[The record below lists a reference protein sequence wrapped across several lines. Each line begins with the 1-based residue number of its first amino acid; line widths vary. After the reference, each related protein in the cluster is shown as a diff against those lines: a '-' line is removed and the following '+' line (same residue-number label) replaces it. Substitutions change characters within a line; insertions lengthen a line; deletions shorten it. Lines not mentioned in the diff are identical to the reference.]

1 MAELKFTGTTQ
12 EVLLAITATD
22 IGSDTKVTITDNQYT
37 LANLLTIVGTATT
50 YPVVLQKTAAAV
62 AIEGTATQLKNMLA
76 GVDKYTGALKA
87 TDALGVSAADL
98 NTIAAGTTG
107 KVTATL
113 APATTIEA
121 ATVAALKDVKA
132 TDAIT
137 FKTTDTDLDGNAEI
151 NALISLNK
159 ILPKAD
165 WSNIASIEGTANDVS
180 IIKQALAI
188 AKNKDLTVE
197 ITGAKISAE
206 DANAIAKLAGGAL
219 TATIKDGSVAA
230 TLKALANVNASD
242 TLTFTSTDKT
252 VKATDLVALKSKI
265 ATGTYA
271 SIETITADAKDVS
284 YVSAALAIAPD
295 KDVTIT
301 GTITA
306 AQANTI
312 ADATNGVVTAIV
324 EADTAANLVAKLG
337 DTDTNDMLTL
347 AVNGTTAT
355 AANLNT
361 LATVATGGKIK
372 LDATEVTGTFV
383 QLEGVYVTNKASFT
397 ALGNENVTITGPN
410 PTAAELNTIA
420 AATTGKV
427 TATLDPTTDI
437 EAATVTALKDVKA
450 TDSIIFVTSDT
461 DLVGKDDLNALLAI
475 KKLIPNANFKN
486 IVTIDADAKDVA
498 LVKSVL
504 KDVAANVAVTITGDI
519 SAADANAIAKGT
531 TGALTATIKDGS
543 VAATL
548 KALKDVDGADVLT
561 FTSTDKTVKATD
573 LVDLDSKIANG
584 TYTSIETITGDAK
597 DTADIKDALDNIVT
611 ANNPEVKISGIVAND
626 DANIADILDGTTAK
640 VTAKIEAGR
649 ADVLAGLLANGTDD
663 DALDVTVNGD
673 SALATD
679 LAAIDA
685 STGSKVKVDAKEVTG
700 DFTNLNTL
708 YFTNKAHFS
717 NLGNEDVEITGG
729 ANSAL
734 NVDTILKATTGVVT
748 AEVTGDKA
756 NILVSQLK
764 NANAKDALDITVL
777 TDANGTSAKDLI
789 ALTKKTSEVVDAS
802 AITTDGIVGSVA
814 DINAVIK
821 AEADLKLDLNA
832 AVAYSVTGTIT
843 AAQADAIADTTTG
856 VVTATIAAGTA
867 AALNAALSDG
877 ADVNAYT
884 LKVNGTTAAALD
896 LIALNGKTD
905 GKITVDAKE
914 ITGTAANVT
923 IVLNTVAT
931 EISGQEKAAVKV
943 TDPTVAAGTVNTILA
958 TTGVVTATVTAD
970 SASALNT
977 ALVNATAEDKLTLRV
992 TNEAAAALTN
1002 AADLLALDDKTAV
1015 KVDATGITNGITGTA
1030 ADVKKL
1036 LASKGVDVSKTTDI
1050 NLSDLVVKAA
1060 DVSSVA
1066 KATSGVVT
1074 AKVEADTA
1082 AKLNAALTDKDEN
1095 ALTLTV
1101 NGTTATAKDLISLD
1115 GKTSVDII
1123 LNVGAITGNIDEITK
1138 VFVTD
1143 ADNFTYEETTAAT
1156 ISGEITAAQADA
1168 IADATSGVVTATIKA
1183 DSAAVLNTVL
1193 VDLGSQVNA
1202 YKLTVNGTTADA
1214 AHLNALDGKTS
1225 VAVNAA
1231 AIKNIEGNGVTGAAD
1246 VKAAY
1251 EANALKTI
1259 SGLGNETVDLS
1270 GATDANA
1277 SLVKAINDYTT
1288 GVITLNTLK
1297 TATAGGN
1304 FSLSELGD
1312 LNGIAGLANIN
1323 ANNGVADVI
1332 NISLKDLLA
1341 ANDSKGDFT
1350 FSITGGTGDTDTVNI
1365 SNDVS
1370 GWTKTEINPGT
1381 EYTYRND
1388 KTGVVV
1394 TIEATDAVIT
1404 A

>member
-1 MAELKFTGTTQ
+1 MAKLTFSGTTQ
-12 EVLLAITATD
+12 QVLLAL
-22 IGSDTKVTITDNQYT
+22 GSDIDSSTKITITDNNYT
-37 LANLLTIVGTATT
+37 LANLLDIITVSTV

-62 AIEGTATQLKNMLA
+62 AIEGDAADLITMLA
-76 GVDKYTGALKA
+76 GVSSYTGALKA
-87 TDALGVSAADL
+87 TDAAGVSAAQL

-113 APATTIEA
+113 APATTIDA
-121 ATVAALKDVKA
+121 AAVSALKDVKA

-137 FKTTDTDLDGNAEI
+137 FKTTDTVLDGNAEI

-165 WSNIASIEGTANDVS
+165 WSNIATIEGTANDVS

-188 AKNKDLTVE
+188 AKNPALTVE
-197 ITGAKISAE
+197 ITAGIISAE
-206 DANAIAKLAGGAL
+206 DANAIAKLASGAL

-242 TLTFTSTDKT
+242 ALTFTSTDKT
-252 VKATDLVALKSKI
+252 VKATDLVALNSKI
-265 ATGTYA
+265 DTGTYT

-284 YVSAALAIAPD
+284 YVSAALAIASNA
-295 KDVTIT
+295 DVTIT

-306 AQANTI
+306 TQANTI
-312 ADATNGVVTAIV
+312 ADVTTGVVTATV
-324 EADTAANLVAKLG
+324 EADTAANLVAKLS
-337 DTDTNDMLTL
+337 DTDTDDILTL

-355 AANLNT
+355 AADLVT
-361 LATVATGGKIK
+361 LAGATGGKIK
-372 LDATEVTGTFV
+372 LDATEVTGDVTA
-383 QLEGVYVTNKASFT
+383 LTNLYVTNKASFT
-397 ALGNENVTITGPN
+397 ALGNENVTITGAN

-427 TATLDPTTDI
+427 TATLAPATDI
-437 EAATVTALKDVKA
+437 DAATVALLKDVKA
-450 TDSIIFVTSDT
+450 TDAITFVTADT
-461 DLVGKDDLNALLAI
+461 DLDGKDELNALLAI
-475 KKLIPNANFKN
+475 KKLIPNADFSA

-504 KDVAANVAVTITGDI
+504 KDVADNVAVTITGDI
-519 SAADANAIAKGT
+519 SAADANAIAKAT

-573 LVDLDSKIANG
+573 LVALNSKIATG
-584 TYTSIETITGDAK
+584 TYTSIKTITGDAK

-611 ANNPEVKISGIVAND
+611 ANHPEVKISGIVANN
-626 DANIADILDGTTAK
+626 DANIADILAGTNEK
-640 VTAKIEAGR
+640 VTAKIAAGK
-649 ADVLAGLLANGTDD
+649 ADVLVTTLTGGTND

-679 LAAIDA
+679 LAIIDA

-700 DFTNLNTL
+700 NFADLNTL
-708 YFTNKAHFS
+708 YFTNKANFS
-717 NLGNEDVEITGG
+717 NLGNEAVEITGG

-734 NVDTILKATTGVVT
+734 NVDTILKATTGSVT
-748 AEVTGDKA
+748 AEVTNDKA

-789 ALTKKTSEVVDAS
+789 ALTKKTALIVDAS
-802 AITTDGIVGSVA
+802 AIITDGIVGSVA

-821 AEADLKLDLNA
+821 AEADLKLDLDA

-843 AAQADAIADTTTG
+843 AAQANAIADATTG
-856 VVTATIAAGTA
+856 VVTATVAAGTA
-867 AALNAALSDG
+867 AALNAAL
-877 ADVNAYT
+877 ADAVGTDVLT
-884 LKVNGTTAAALD
+884 LKVNGATAAALD
-896 LIALNGKTD
+896 LIALNGKTA
-905 GKITVDAKE
+905 GKITVDTKE

-923 IVLNTVAT
+923 TVLNTVAT
-931 EISGQEKAAVKV
+931 EISGQDKAAVKV
-943 TDPTVAAGTVNTILA
+943 TDATVAAGTVNTILA
-958 TTGVVTATVTAD
+958 ATTGVVTATVASGTAN
-970 SASALNT
+970 ALNT
-977 ALVNATAEDKLTLRV
+977 ALVNATAKDKLTLEV
-992 TNEAAAALTN
+992 TGTAD

-1015 KVDATGITNGITGTA
+1015 KVDASAVTAVTGTA

-1036 LASKGVDVSKTTDI
+1036 LASKGVDVSKTADI

-1101 NGTTATAKDLISLD
+1101 NGATATAKDLISLD
-1115 GKTSVDII
+1115 GKTNVAIV
-1123 LNVGAITGNIDEITK
+1123 LNVGAITGNIAEITK
-1138 VFVTD
+1138 VFTD
-1143 ADNFTYEETTAAT
+1143 TANGFTNEDTTAAT

-1168 IADATSGVVTATIKA
+1168 IAVETSGVVTATIKA
-1183 DSAAVLNTVL
+1183 DSAALLNSTL
-1193 VDLGSQVNA
+1193 VNA
-1202 YKLTVNGTTADA
+1202 SGTDALKLTVNGTTADA
-1214 AHLNALDGKTS
+1214 ADLVALDAKTS
-1225 VAVNAA
+1225 VTVNAA
-1231 AIKNIEGNGVTGAAD
+1231 AIKNIEGTATAVE
-1246 VKAAY
+1246 AAY
-1251 EANALKTI
+1251 KANALKTI

-1270 GATDANA
+1270 AATDANA

-1288 GVITLNTLK
+1288 GVITLDTLN

-1304 FSLSELGD
+1304 FSLSQLGD
-1312 LNGIAGLANIN
+1312 LNGITGLANIN
-1323 ANNGVADVI
+1323 ANNGAADVI

-1341 ANDSKGDFT
+1341 ANDSKGNFT
-1350 FSITGGTGDTDTVNI
+1350 FSITGGTGDSDTVNI

-1370 GWTKTEINPGT
+1370 GWTKTEINAGT
-1381 EYTYRND
+1381 EYTYTND